1 MIKGSKMSIESRRKI
16 SLAKKGKPAHNKGK
30 TKKISLICNSCNSSY
45 INYASDKSKYCGRKC
60 FSESIKGHKYLLGR
74 KKTLEQRQK
83 NSIASKNNPNC
94 QKNWFKKGNSPWRKS
109 LLRRPMSSLEVKF
122 DEICKKNNL
131 PYTFVGNG
139 KFFIERKNPDFI
151 NTNGE
156 KVAVEVYC
164 RRHKEIIP
172 KINVEEW
179 KKERTMT
186 FEKYGWKIIYFDET
200 QLKEDIVVQCLGR
213 GD

>member
-1 MIKGSKMSIESRRKI
+1 MAYNKPGECRNTGRTHFQKGFV
-16 SLAKKGKPAHNKGK
+16 PWNKGK
-30 TKKISLICNSCNSSY
+30 RGCINHDHSLKLKEYYKINKPYWKGKKRSEETKIKIGEFF
-45 INYASDKSKYCGRKC
+45 KGRKLTD
-60 FSESIKGHKYLLGR
+60 EHKQKLRGR
-74 KKTLEQRQK
+74 KLTREH
-83 NSIASKNNPNC
+83 I
-94 QKNWFKKGNSPWRKS
+94 RKV
-109 LLRRPMSSLEVKF
+109 LRRRAMSSLEIKF

>member
-156 KVAVEVYC
+156 KIAVEVYS
-164 RRHKEIIP
+164 RAIKIKIRGLDIEQWKQERQEIF
-172 KINVEEW
+172 N
-179 KKERTMT
+179 T
-186 FEKYGWKIIYFDET
+186 YGWKIIFFDET
-200 QLKEDIVVQCLGR
+200 QVYEKDILKLLKESD
-213 GD
+213 